1 MESLSPQKTLVEQ
14 AYRTILDAIC
24 DGTFKPG
31 ERLTQ
36 DEIAARLNVSRQPV
50 MSALA
55 ALKTHGFLRDAG
67 RRGLAVAPI
76 DPARFEAIYQLRSAI
91 EPLAVRL
98 AAARITAADAA
109 RGQQLVADGKRAA
122 ASGDAQAILQ
132 ADVDFHAWVYAL
144 SGNPLIAETL
154 QLNWQHLRRAMG
166 EVLRQPA
173 MSRRVWDEH
182 GRIVEALIAGD
193 AERAATLMHEHIV
206 DAYRRVRAQSKPLVE
221 ADARAAA

>member
-1 MESLSPQKTLVEQ
+1 MQSLLPQKTLVEQ

-55 ALKTHGFLRDAG
+55 LLKNQGFLQDAG

-76 DPARFEAIYQLRSAI
+76 DPARFEAIYQLRSAV

-98 AAARITAADAA
+98 ATARMTAADAA
-109 RGQQLVADGKRAA
+109 RGRELVAQGKRLAA
-122 ASGDAQAILQ
+122 TGDAKAILQ
-132 ADVDFHAWVYAL
+132 ADVDFHAWIYAL
-144 SGNPLIAETL
+144 SGNPLIAETM
-154 QLNWQHLRRAMG
+154 QLNWQHLRRAMS

-173 MSRRVWDEH
+173 MSKPVWDEH
-182 GRIVEALIAGD
+182 GRIVEAMIAGD
-193 AERAATLMHEHIV
+193 ADLAAQRMYDHIV
-206 DAYRRVRAQSKPLVE
+206 VAYQRVRPQLGGAEPAV
-221 ADARAAA
+221 RAVA

>member
-1 MESLSPQKTLVEQ
+1 MQSLSPQKTLVEQ

-55 ALKTHGFLRDAG
+55 LLKNQGFLQDAG

-76 DPARFEAIYQLRSAI
+76 DPARFEAIYQLRSAV

-98 AAARITAADAA
+98 ATARMTASDAA
-109 RGQQLVADGKRAA
+109 RGRELVAQGKRLAV
-122 ASGDAQAILQ
+122 SGDARAILQ
-132 ADVDFHAWVYAL
+132 ADVDFHAWIYAL
-144 SGNPLIAETL
+144 SGNPLIAETM
-154 QLNWQHLRRAMG
+154 QLNWHHLRRAMS

-173 MSRRVWDEH
+173 MSKPVWDEH
-182 GRIVEALIAGD
+182 GRIVEAMAAGD
-193 AERAATLMHEHIV
+193 GDRAAQLMHDHIV
-206 DAYRRVRAQSKPLVE
+206 VAYRRVRQQLELTSPTV
-221 ADARAAA
+221 RAAA

>member
-1 MESLSPQKTLVEQ
+1 MQSLLPRKTLVEQ

-55 ALKTHGFLRDAG
+55 LLKNQGFLQDAG
-67 RRGLAVAPI
+67 QRGLAVAPI
-76 DPARFEAIYQLRSAI
+76 DPARFEAIYQLRSAV

-98 AAARITAADAA
+98 ATARMARADAV
-109 RGQQLVADGKRAA
+109 RGREWVAHGKRLA
-122 ASGDAQAILQ
+122 ASGDAKAILQ
-132 ADVDFHAWVYAL
+132 ADVDFHAWIYAL
-144 SGNPLIAETL
+144 SGNPLIDETM
-154 QLNWQHLRRAMG
+154 QLNWQHLRRAMS

-173 MSRRVWDEH
+173 MSKPVWDEH
-182 GRIVEALIAGD
+182 GRIVEAMAAGD
-193 AERAATLMHEHIV
+193 ADRAARLMYDHIV
-206 DAYRRVRAQSKPLVE
+206 VAYRRVRLQLGAAQPAVRVT
-221 ADARAAA
+221 A

>member
-1 MESLSPQKTLVEQ
+1 MQSLMRQKTLVEQ
-14 AYRTILDAIC
+14 VYRTILDAIC

-55 ALKTHGFLRDAG
+55 LLKNQGFLQDAG

-76 DPARFEAIYQLRSAI
+76 DPVRFEAIYQLRSAV

-98 AAARITAADAA
+98 ATARMTPADAA
-109 RGQQLVADGKRAA
+109 RGRGLVAQGKRLA
-122 ASGDAQAILQ
+122 ASGDAKAMLQ
-132 ADVDFHAWVYAL
+132 ADVDLHAWIYAL
-144 SGNPLIAETL
+144 SGNRLIAETM

-173 MSRRVWDEH
+173 TSKPVWDEH
-182 GRIVEALIAGD
+182 GRIVEAMIAGD
-193 AERAATLMHEHIV
+193 SDLAAQRMYDHIV
-206 DAYRRVRAQSKPLVE
+206 LAYRRVRPQLDGATPAV
-221 ADARAAA
+221 RAAA

>member
-1 MESLSPQKTLVEQ
+1 MQSLSPQKTLVEQ

-55 ALKTHGFLRDAG
+55 LLKSQGFLQDAG

-76 DPARFEAIYQLRSAI
+76 DPARFEAIYQLRSAV

-98 AAARITAADAA
+98 ATARITAADAA
-109 RGQQLVADGKRAA
+109 RGRELVAQGKRLA
-122 ASGDAQAILQ
+122 ASGDAKSILQ
-132 ADVDFHAWVYAL
+132 ADVDFHAWIYSL
-144 SGNPLIAETL
+144 SGNPLISETM

-173 MSRRVWDEH
+173 MSKPVWDEH
-182 GRIVEALIAGD
+182 GRIVEAMAAGD
-193 AERAATLMHEHIV
+193 ADRAAQLMYDHIV
-206 DAYRRVRAQSKPLVE
+206 VAYRRVRPQLGSAEPAV
-221 ADARAAA
+221 RAAA

>member
-1 MESLSPQKTLVEQ
+1 MQSLLPQKTLVEQ

-24 DGTFKPG
+24 DGTLRPG

-55 ALKTHGFLRDAG
+55 LLKNHGFLQDAG

-76 DPARFEAIYQLRSAI
+76 DAARFEAIYQLRSAV

-98 AAARITAADAA
+98 ATARMTAGDAA
-109 RGQQLVADGKRAA
+109 RGRELVAQGKRLA
-122 ASGDAQAILQ
+122 ASSDARAILQ
-132 ADVDFHAWVYAL
+132 ADVDFHAWIYAL
-144 SGNPLIAETL
+144 SGNPLIAETM
-154 QLNWQHLRRAMG
+154 QLNWQHLRRAMS

-173 MSRRVWDEH
+173 MSKPVWEEH
-182 GRIVEALIAGD
+182 GQIVEAMAAGD
-193 AERAATLMHEHIV
+193 ADRAAQRMYDHIV
-206 DAYRRVRAQSKPLVE
+206 VAYQRVRPRLST
-221 ADARAAA
+221 ADAAARAAA

>member
-1 MESLSPQKTLVEQ
+1 MQSLSPQKTLVEQ

-55 ALKTHGFLRDAG
+55 LLKNQGFLQDAG

-76 DPARFEAIYQLRSAI
+76 DPARFEAIYQLRSAV

-98 AAARITAADAA
+98 ATARMTPADAA
-109 RGQQLVADGKRAA
+109 RGRELVARGKRLA
-122 ASGDAQAILQ
+122 ASGDAKAILQ
-132 ADVDFHAWVYAL
+132 ADVDFHAWIYAL
-144 SGNPLIAETL
+144 SGNPLIAETM

-173 MSRRVWDEH
+173 MSKPVWEEH
-182 GRIVEALIAGD
+182 GRIVEAMIAGD
-193 AERAATLMHEHIV
+193 ADRAAQLMHDHMV
-206 DAYRRVRAQSKPLVE
+206 VAYQRVRPQLTA
-221 ADARAAA
+221 ADPAVRVAA

>member
-1 MESLSPQKTLVEQ
+1 MQSLLPQKTLVEQ

-55 ALKTHGFLRDAG
+55 LLKSQGFLQEAG
-67 RRGLAVAPI
+67 RRGLAVPPI
-76 DPARFEAIYQLRSAI
+76 DPARFEAIYQLRSAV
-91 EPLAVRL
+91 ESLAVRL
-98 AAARITAADAA
+98 ATVRMTPADAA
-109 RGQQLVADGKRAA
+109 RGRELVAQGKRLA
-122 ASGDAQAILQ
+122 ASGDAKAILQ
-132 ADVDFHAWVYAL
+132 ADVDFHAWIYAL
-144 SGNPLIAETL
+144 SGNPLIAETM

-173 MSRRVWDEH
+173 MAKPIWDEH
-182 GRIVEALIAGD
+182 GRIVEAMVAGD
-193 AERAATLMHEHIV
+193 ADLAAQRMYDHIV
-206 DAYRRVRAQSKPLVE
+206 VAYQRVRPQLGGAEPAV
-221 ADARAAA
+221 RAVA

>member
-1 MESLSPQKTLVEQ
+1 MQSLSPQKTLVEQ
-14 AYRTILDAIC
+14 AYRALLDAIC

-55 ALKTHGFLRDAG
+55 LLKNQGFMRDAG

-76 DPARFEAIYQLRSAI
+76 DPARFEAIYQLRSAV

-98 AAARITAADAA
+98 ATARMTAAGAA
-109 RGQQLVADGKRAA
+109 HGRELVALGKRLAA
-122 ASGDAQAILQ
+122 AGDAKAILQ

-144 SGNPLIAETL
+144 SGNPLIAETM
-154 QLNWQHLRRAMG
+154 QLNWQHLRRALG

-173 MSRRVWDEH
+173 MSRPVWNEH
-182 GRIVEALIAGD
+182 GRIVEAMAAGD
-193 AERAATLMHEHIV
+193 AHRAAQLMYDHV
-206 DAYRRVRAQSKPLVE
+206 VVAYRRVRPQLQAAQLAV
-221 ADARAAA
+221 RVAA

>member
-1 MESLSPQKTLVEQ
+1 MQSLSPQKTLVEQ

-55 ALKTHGFLRDAG
+55 LLKNQGFLQDAG

-76 DPARFEAIYQLRSAI
+76 DPARFEAIYQLRSAV

-98 AAARITAADAA
+98 ATARMTAADAA
-109 RGQQLVADGKRAA
+109 RGRELVALGKRLAVT
-122 ASGDAQAILQ
+122 GDAKAILQ
-132 ADVDFHAWVYAL
+132 ADVDFHAWIYAL
-144 SGNPLIAETL
+144 SGNPLIAETM
-154 QLNWQHLRRAMG
+154 QLNWQHLRRAMS
-166 EVLRQPA
+166 EVLRQPE
-173 MSRRVWDEH
+173 MSKPVWDEH
-182 GRIVEALIAGD
+182 GRIVDAMAAGD
-193 AERAATLMHEHIV
+193 ADRAAQLMYDHIV
-206 DAYRRVRAQSKPLVE
+206 VAYRRVRPQLAATQPAV
-221 ADARAAA
+221 RAAA